1 MPTKTTTPKRA
12 TSAAKPAPASGNRR
26 KTAAADPPVRRLPVG
41 AEVVSGGV
49 HFRVWA
55 KKCKKVEVVFEGP
68 SGDWPATL
76 DLTAEKGGYFSG
88 LAEGAAAG
96 ALYRF
101 RLDEGESLYPD
112 PASRFQPE
120 GPHGPSQVVDPS
132 SYAWRDAAWKGLR
145 PEGQVL
151 YEMHIG
157 TFTTEGTWKA
167 AARELPELARLGIT
181 VLEIMPVAE
190 FPGEFGWGYDGVD
203 LFAPTRL
210 YGTPDDF
217 RRFVDKAH
225 KTGLGVILDVVY
237 NHLGP
242 DGNYLKQFSESY
254 FTDRYTNDWGEAIN
268 FDGDDAGPVRELYLA
283 NAGYWIGEFHLDG
296 LRLDATQDVKDASE
310 DHILKAVVRRAREAA
325 GERPIYLVAE
335 NEPQETR
342 LARLPDQGGYGIDAL
357 WNDDWHHTATVAL
370 TGRSEAYYT
379 DYCGTPQELISAA
392 KYGYLYQGQRYTWQ
406 ENRRGAP
413 SFGLAPWAF
422 VNYLQNHDQVA
433 NSARG
438 ERCHR
443 LASPGAFRALSALL
457 LLGPATPMLLQGQEF
472 CASSPFL
479 YFADHKDELAQA
491 VRKGREEFLAQ
502 FPSVALPATR
512 EGIPDPAARE
522 TFELCKLDLGERVS
536 QAPCYAMHKDLLRLR
551 REDPVFRA
559 QGAGGIDGA
568 VLGPNAFVLRFFAP
582 EGETSGD
589 RLLLVNLGQDLKL
602 APAPEPL
609 LGPPEGGS
617 WEVVWDSES
626 PKYGGSGAPP
636 AEDEGGGWRLPG
648 LAAVVLQ
655 PAPPSSRSRRKKS

>member
-1 MPTKTTTPKRA
+1 MHFLGLMPTKTAPKR
-12 TSAAKPAPASGNRR
+12 RH
-26 KTAAADPPVRRLPVG
+26 PVG
-41 AEVVSGGV
+41 AEVVPKGV

-55 KKCKKVEVVFEGP
+55 NRCKKVEVVFEGP
-68 SGDWPATL
+68 SGDWPAAL
-76 DLTAEKGGYFSG
+76 ELAAEKGGYFSG
-88 LAEGAAAG
+88 LAEGAGAG

-101 RLDEGESLYPD
+101 RLDDGDSLYPD
-112 PASRFQPE
+112 PASRFQPD
-120 GPHGPSQVVDPS
+120 GPHGPSQVVDPAA
-132 SYAWRDAAWKGLR
+132 YEWHDAHRSGLR
-145 PEGQVL
+145 PEGQVI

-157 TFTTEGTWKA
+157 TFTPEGTWKA

-181 VLEIMPVAE
+181 VIELMPVAE
-190 FPGEFGWGYDGVD
+190 FPGELGWGYDGVD

-225 KTGLGVILDVVY
+225 KAGIGVILDVVY

-254 FTDRYTNDWGEAIN
+254 FTDRYENDWGEAIN
-268 FDGDDAGPVRELYLA
+268 FDGEDAGPVREFFLA
-283 NAGYWIGEFHLDG
+283 NAGYWIEEFHLDG

-310 DHILKAVVRRAREAA
+310 DHILAAVARRARETA
-325 GERPIYLVAE
+325 GALPIFLVAE

-342 LARLPDQGGYGIDAL
+342 LVRPPDQGGYGIDAL
-357 WNDDWHHTATVAL
+357 WNDDWHHTAIVAL

-379 DYCGTPQELISAA
+379 DYCGSPQELISAA

-406 ENRRGAP
+406 ENRRGSP

-443 LASPGAFRALSALL
+443 LSSPGAFRALSALL
-457 LLGPATPMLLQGQEF
+457 LLGPATPMLFQGQEF

-479 YFADHKDELAQA
+479 YFADHKKGLARA
-491 VRKGREEFLAQ
+491 VRKGREKFLAQ
-502 FPSVALPATR
+502 FPSITQPDTR
-512 EGIPDPAARE
+512 EGIPDPSARE
-522 TFELCKLDLGERVS
+522 TFERSKLDLSERES
-536 QAPCYAMHKDLLRLR
+536 QAPCYDMYKDLLRLR

-582 EGETSGD
+582 DGEASGD

-617 WEVVWDSES
+617 WDVMWDSES

-648 LAAVVLQ
+648 LAAVALR
-655 PAPPSSRSRRKKS
+655 PAAPPSRTRRRQS